1 MSERRGAL
9 CDCVRRAVERHLRD
23 LNGEEAR
30 GLHQKV
36 LDEAERSL
44 IETVLEH
51 SGGSRVKAA
60 RALGIS
66 RNTLRKKIQQFGLDA

>member
-1 MSERRGAL
+1 MSGRRKAL
-9 CDCVRRAVERHLRD
+9 CDCVRRAVERHLKD
-23 LNGEEAR
+23 LNGEEAS

-36 LDEAERSL
+36 LDETERPL
-44 IETVLEH
+44 IETVLKH
-51 SGGSRVKAA
+51 SHGSRTKAA